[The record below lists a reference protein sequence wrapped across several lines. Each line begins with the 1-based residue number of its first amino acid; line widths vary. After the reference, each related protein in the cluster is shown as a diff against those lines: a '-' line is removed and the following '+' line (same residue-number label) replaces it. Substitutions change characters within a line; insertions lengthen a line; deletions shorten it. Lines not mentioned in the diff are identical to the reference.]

1 MNRFENA
8 RGQRPRLQCSEM
20 KIAALV
26 DDLFF
31 SSKIAEVARQTG
43 GEVVFC
49 RTADAVPADADR
61 ICVDLNASAF
71 DALEA
76 IRRLTSTHKAPIT
89 AYLSHVQTELAQRA
103 AACGAEVLPR
113 SAFVHRLPSLFAP

>member
-1 MNRFENA
+1 
-8 RGQRPRLQCSEM
+8 M

-31 SSKIAEVARQTG
+31 KSKIAEVARQTG

-49 RTADAVPADADR
+49 HSAESVPRDADR
-61 ICVDLNASAF
+61 ICVDLNAVAF

-76 IRRLTSTHKAPIT
+76 VRILTSTHKAPVI
-89 AYLSHVQTELAQRA
+89 AYLSHVQTELARQATA
-103 AACGAEVLPR
+103 AGAAEVMPR
-113 SAFVHRLPSLFAP
+113 SAFVQRLPSLLK